1 VFVRTGYHTQVP
13 EISGKL
19 NGKKSAFTRA
29 TSLRSLGA
37 EQLEPL
43 LICSATVKRLIIRD
57 HETTRANEQSALTG
71 LLIPSLHSQAATTT
85 IATQKRY
92 DDTRSSVLR

>member
-19 NGKKSAFTRA
+19 NGKKSAFTWA

-37 EQLEPL
+37 EQLELPP
-43 LICSATVKRLIIRD
+43 ICSATVERLMIRD
-57 HETTRANEQSALTG
+57 HETTRANEQSALACAHNIVFRKIRVG
-71 LLIPSLHSQAATTT
+71 IRVQS
-85 IATQKRY
+85 RY
-92 DDTRSSVLR
+92 V